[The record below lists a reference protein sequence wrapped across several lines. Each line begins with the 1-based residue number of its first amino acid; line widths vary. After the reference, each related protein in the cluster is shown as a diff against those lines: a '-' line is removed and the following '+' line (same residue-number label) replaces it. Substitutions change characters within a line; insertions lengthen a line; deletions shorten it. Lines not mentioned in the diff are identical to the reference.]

1 MLNVTEEMK
10 RLHELSKRSPSQIRK
25 PLWKLLTNPVW
36 LAQAWEEIRSNKGSQ
51 TVGVDNTTAIDVDL
65 DLIHKLAQ
73 QLKDGTYKPTPV
85 RRVLIPKANGKT
97 RPLGIPTIKD
107 RIVQQALKML
117 LEPIFE
123 ADFYNCSHGFRQ
135 GRSTITALRD
145 TAHAYTSTSW
155 IIEGDIKGCFDNI
168 PHGKLMKVIEKCVA
182 DEKVL
187 NLISHFLKAGYMED
201 WKYHKT
207 FSGTPQGGVL
217 SPLLANIFLHQLD
230 DYMIKELDA
239 NKTQTKWE
247 SNLRRNPECRKI
259 ENKITRLRKTLKE
272 GKGSR
277 EIINEIVEL
286 EKQRKYISYYAKD
299 KKRPDKIWYVR
310 YADDFVI
317 LIAGNKE
324 ETETIKN
331 KVKAKL
337 ADMGLELSDEKNKT
351 HALE

>member
-123 ADFYNCSHGFRQ
+123 ADFTTVH
-135 GRSTITALRD
+135 TA
-145 TAHAYTSTSW
+145 
-155 IIEGDIKGCFDNI
+155 FD
-168 PHGKLMKVIEKCVA
+168 K
-182 DEKVL
+182 
-187 NLISHFLKAGYMED
+187 
-201 WKYHKT
+201 
-207 FSGTPQGGVL
+207 
-217 SPLLANIFLHQLD
+217 
-230 DYMIKELDA
+230 DA
-239 NKTQTKWE
+239 
-247 SNLRRNPECRKI
+247 RR
-259 ENKITRLRKTLKE
+259 
-272 GKGSR
+272 
-277 EIINEIVEL
+277 
-286 EKQRKYISYYAKD
+286 
-299 KKRPDKIWYVR
+299 
-310 YADDFVI
+310 
-317 LIAGNKE
+317 
-324 ETETIKN
+324 
-331 KVKAKL
+331 
-337 ADMGLELSDEKNKT
+337 
-351 HALE
+351 